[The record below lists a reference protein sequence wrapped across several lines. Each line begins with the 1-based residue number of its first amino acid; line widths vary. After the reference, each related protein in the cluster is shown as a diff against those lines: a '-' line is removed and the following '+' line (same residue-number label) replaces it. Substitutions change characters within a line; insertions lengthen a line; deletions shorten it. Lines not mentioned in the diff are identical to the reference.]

1 MNEPKMRAMR
11 RAMKQD
17 PVPRVAF
24 SLWREELKRAWGELR
39 GPRGTPV
46 QTAVSVALGLFV
58 GSLPLFGCHTLLVL
72 VLCIWFQ
79 LDGAVA
85 WVVSNV
91 SNPLMAPALLAAEVQ
106 IGARLCTGA
115 PLRLDRELTRM
126 SLLRQF
132 VGYLLVGAPL
142 AGLGLALFGGA
153 LAYGVAALLP
163 KRNARPAY
171 RLPDDAPPLV
181 KAVERV
187 ATRFASPHSPTS
199 RERTRFHYLRAKLL
213 GDPVAKL
220 VSDLA
225 SEEPNGFGALLDVGT
240 GRGQLPLLLI
250 ELGCASSVRG
260 VDWDGDKIAAAQR
273 AAAGGDRVAPIDA
286 IFSEGDVR
294 AVAFGAADTVLLIDV
309 LHYLTVAEQDA
320 VLDRAAA
327 AVRPGG
333 RLLVREADPLR
344 GWRSWMTLAE
354 ERLFTWA
361 RVNRGERVRFR
372 AASEIASHLEARG
385 LRCTVRPAWGNTPF
399 SNVLVIGRK
408 GKV

>member
-1 MNEPKMRAMR
+1 MMNEPKMRAMR

-132 VGYLLVGAPL
+132 VG
-142 AGLGLALFGGA
+142 
-153 LAYGVAALLP
+153 
-163 KRNARPAY
+163 
-171 RLPDDAPPLV
+171 
-181 KAVERV
+181 
-187 ATRFASPHSPTS
+187 
-199 RERTRFHYLRAKLL
+199 
-213 GDPVAKL
+213 
-220 VSDLA
+220 
-225 SEEPNGFGALLDVGT
+225 
-240 GRGQLPLLLI
+240 
-250 ELGCASSVRG
+250 
-260 VDWDGDKIAAAQR
+260 
-273 AAAGGDRVAPIDA
+273 
-286 IFSEGDVR
+286 
-294 AVAFGAADTVLLIDV
+294 
-309 LHYLTVAEQDA
+309 
-320 VLDRAAA
+320 
-327 AVRPGG
+327 
-333 RLLVREADPLR
+333 
-344 GWRSWMTLAE
+344 
-354 ERLFTWA
+354 
-361 RVNRGERVRFR
+361 
-372 AASEIASHLEARG
+372 
-385 LRCTVRPAWGNTPF
+385 
-399 SNVLVIGRK
+399 
-408 GKV
+408 